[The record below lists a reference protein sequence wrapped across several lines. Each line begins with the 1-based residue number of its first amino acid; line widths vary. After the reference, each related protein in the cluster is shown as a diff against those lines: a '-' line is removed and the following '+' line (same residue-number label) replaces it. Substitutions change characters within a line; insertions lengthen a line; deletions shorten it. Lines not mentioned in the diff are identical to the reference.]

1 MQPRPRAMDDAG
13 SRIKEE
19 RKHPR
24 KPLDDKALLMILTGA
39 VDVLERA
46 CVQDISRHGVCFKDV
61 EPIKGY
67 AKDRNRVVPEQTV
80 MAYFENHPLTL
91 IGTLKRVDDASG
103 RMALY
108 VKRSTN
114 EELWESLCIPEK

>member
-1 MQPRPRAMDDAG
+1 MQPRSRSTVDAG
-13 SRIKEE
+13 SRFKEE
-19 RKHPR
+19 RKCPR
-24 KPLDDKALLMILTGA
+24 KPLEDKALLMILTGA

-46 CVQDISRHGVCFKDV
+46 CVQDISKPGVCFKDV

-67 AKDRNRVVPEQTV
+67 AKDKDRVGEDQTV

-91 IGTLKRVDDASG
+91 SGTLKRVDDASG

-114 EELWESLCIPEK
+114 EELWESLCTPDK

>member
-1 MQPRPRAMDDAG
+1 MQLRSRSMANAG
-13 SRIKEE
+13 SRVKEE
-19 RKHPR
+19 RKCPR
-24 KPLDDKALLMILTGA
+24 KPLEDKALLMILTGA
-39 VDVLERA
+39 IDVLERA
-46 CVQDISRHGVCFKDV
+46 CVQDISKHGICFNNV
-61 EPIKGY
+61 EPIKGFTKD
-67 AKDRNRVVPEQTV
+67 KDRVGPDQTV

-91 IGTLKRVDDASG
+91 IGTLKRFDDASG

>member
-1 MQPRPRAMDDAG
+1 MQPRSKSMVDAG
-13 SRIKEE
+13 STSKEA
-19 RKHPR
+19 RKYPR
-24 KPLDDKALLMILTGA
+24 KPLEDKALLMVLTGA
-39 VDVLERA
+39 IDVLERA
-46 CVQDISRHGVCFKDV
+46 CVQDISKHGVCFKDV

-67 AKDRNRVVPEQTV
+67 ANDKDRVGEDQTV

-114 EELWESLCIPEK
+114 EELWESLCTPDK

>member
-1 MQPRPRAMDDAG
+1 MQPKSRSMIDTG
-13 SRIKEE
+13 SRGKDA
-19 RKHPR
+19 RKYPR
-24 KPLDDKALLMILTGA
+24 KPLEDKALLMILTGA

-46 CVQDISRHGVCFKDV
+46 CVQDISKNGICFKDV

-67 AKDRNRVVPEQTV
+67 AKDKDRVGEDQTV